1 MLLLSLHLAGLFDQ
15 MLREL
20 EIRQKETKLTRVI
33 TKRDFYEEREG

>member
-1 MLLLSLHLAGLFDQ
+1 

-20 EIRQKETKLTRVI
+20 EIRRKETKLARVI

>member
-1 MLLLSLHLAGLFDQ
+1 

-20 EIRQKETKLTRVI
+20 EIRRKETKLTRVI